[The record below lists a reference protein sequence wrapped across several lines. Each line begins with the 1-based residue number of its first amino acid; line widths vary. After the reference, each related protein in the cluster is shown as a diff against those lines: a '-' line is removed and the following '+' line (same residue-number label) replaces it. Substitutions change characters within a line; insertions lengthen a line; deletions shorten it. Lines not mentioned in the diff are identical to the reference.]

1 MCKLLHNTGEPLP
14 QDSTEDYLPS
24 TLIEAARELEFDYI
38 ACGWRPPLPISA
50 PKITIKS
57 NYPNVWS
64 ERYVE
69 AGYIKRDPTI
79 SASQKSLRPIAWTD
93 ELFSKARDLWGEA
106 QDIGLK
112 FGCAQSIR
120 DGRGNRSMVTLAR
133 THEPISQAEIK
144 SKTEKIVNLAVVV
157 HEHFYVSMALAQQDK
172 VATLTD
178 RELEVLRWSADGKT
192 AAEISMILPI
202 SLNTVNFH
210 LKNVMNKLSTP
221 NKAAA
226 VLYATVNGLLD

>member
-79 SASQKSLRPIAWTD
+79 SASQKSLRPIACRYLIRT
-93 ELFSKARDLWGEA
+93 LLK
-106 QDIGLK
+106 IG
-112 FGCAQSIR
+112 STT
-120 DGRGNRSMVTLAR
+120 SMDW
-133 THEPISQAEIK
+133 P
-144 SKTEKIVNLAVVV
+144 
-157 HEHFYVSMALAQQDK
+157 
-172 VATLTD
+172 
-178 RELEVLRWSADGKT
+178 
-192 AAEISMILPI
+192 
-202 SLNTVNFH
+202 NTIC
-210 LKNVMNKLSTP
+210 T
-221 NKAAA
+221 
-226 VLYATVNGLLD
+226 